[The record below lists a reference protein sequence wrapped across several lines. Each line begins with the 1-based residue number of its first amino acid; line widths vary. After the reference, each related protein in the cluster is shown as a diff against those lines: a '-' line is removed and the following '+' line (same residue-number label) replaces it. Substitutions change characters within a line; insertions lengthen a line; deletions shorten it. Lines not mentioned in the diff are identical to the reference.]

1 MVTEREQ
8 VETNDRGIATRADDY
23 PILLILALYALVAVM
38 FSAIYFRM
46 TAPWSAEILKGYTTG
61 GDLQPGLLP
70 IFRLRVLMPYLASG
84 VQAVTHADFHLIY
97 RGLAAVS
104 VFGALLAYRRYLTCF
119 MRPVAAGLMA
129 MGIIY
134 PLLWNLCLL
143 NNLYF
148 PFDLPSILFFIIG
161 LDAIYRRNLP
171 AFYAALFLGM
181 LNRETAAFL
190 ILVFVFSMYGR
201 MPLRRLLAH
210 VVAQVVIAAGL
221 KLGISA
227 ALNVKVEWFEGSHLA
242 HNAGVLRDMFT
253 LQGNALKDW
262 GKALLVFGGLWLVL
276 PLVWKGQPGSLRR
289 VVLIVV
295 PFIAAMLLRAVVDEI
310 RDYTELIPVILT
322 PVAYWMSLKL
332 RESLGQGASPPP
344 EG

>member
-1 MVTEREQ
+1 MESGREQ
-8 VETNDRGIATRADDY
+8 VKTRNRGIAERADDY

-38 FSAIYFRM
+38 FTAVYFRM
-46 TAPWSAEILKGYTTG
+46 TTPWSAETLKGYSTG

-70 IFRLRVLMPYLASG
+70 IFRLRVLMPYLASAIR
-84 VQAVTHADFHLIY
+84 AVTRADFHMIY
-97 RGLAAVS
+97 RLLAAVS
-104 VFGALLAYRRYLTCF
+104 VFGTLLAYRRYLTCF
-119 MRPVAAGLMA
+119 MRPAAAGLMA
-129 MGIIY
+129 VGIIY

-161 LDAIYRRNLP
+161 LDAVYRRNLP
-171 AFYAALFLGM
+171 AFYAALLLGM

-190 ILVFVFSMYGR
+190 ILIFVFSMYGR
-201 MPLRRLLAH
+201 MPLRRLLGH
-210 VVAQVVIAAGL
+210 LVAQVVVAAGL

-227 ALNVKVEWFEGSHLA
+227 ALDVKVDWFEGSHLA

-276 PLVWKGQPGSLRR
+276 PFVWKKQPGSLRR
-289 VVLIVV
+289 VVLVVV
-295 PFIAAMLLRAVVDEI
+295 PFIAAMVLRAVVDEI

-322 PVAYWMSLKL
+322 PVAYWMSLRL
-332 RESLGQGASPPP
+332 RESVQHGTAPPQA
-344 EG
+344 E